1 MPNNEFAHD
10 CKKTYPDY
18 TPMKAK
24 VVNQVQLYEIASM
37 MAEEIILFLQLYSI
51 TTVQSIVVIVSYWL

>member
-10 CKKTYPDY
+10 CRETYPVY

-51 TTVQSIVVIVSYWL
+51 TTVQSIVVIVSYGL

>member
-1 MPNNEFAHD
+1 
-10 CKKTYPDY
+10 
-18 TPMKAK
+18 MKAK